1 MKSIIEQGIEQA
13 QNQSKRN
20 PHQKDQE
27 LQSVLGS
34 HRTVIKIVGTGGAG
48 NNTLTRL
55 TEVGIK
61 GVETIAVN
69 TDAQDL
75 LYAQADIKI
84 LIGKDITNGL
94 GAGSNP
100 QIGEDSA
107 RENEQEI
114 RDCLTKS
121 DMVFIT
127 CGLGGGTGTGAAPVV
142 AEIAKA
148 SGALTIAVVT
158 LPFSEEGEMRWANAR
173 SGLDKLQQHSDT
185 VIIIQNDKLLQI
197 APDLPL
203 GAAFKVADE
212 VLVNAVKGIA
222 ELVTEK
228 GLVNLDFADVR
239 AIMKDGGTA
248 MIGIGES
255 NTENRA
261 ADAIEKALNNPL
273 LDVDITGA
281 QSALL
286 NITGGMTMTLKDTK
300 IILKA
305 LAEHVDQKARVI
317 WGARTEDAFD
327 DFIRVLII
335 VTGLKKK
342 SAPPIAVASSLE
354 TEFDLDPEFQTSDTD
369 SFPTDTDDQTLTLT
383 LTPGEFAPGK
393 EPDSNGRAPYA
404 PTRTPLP
411 MSLTSNQSPTPSPFK
426 IKAPRPNPAEIES
439 NRDFSNDADFDI
451 RENDAFAENDPTL
464 KTVSEA
470 KPKRVFTAIFE
481 EDTQADLNILIEA
494 IENFEEGVLN
504 LKMLKDMKIA
514 CDALKNTAQLF
525 GKVRIEQFTHFIS
538 NYIDFLISYKVI
550 PNQPLKKLIE
560 EIPDLIHDL
569 ANEDAEA
576 VQRTEI
582 IKRRFEEL
590 KKQLLKKME
599 TGSGGFRKRMGI

>member
-34 HRTVIKIVGTGGAG
+34 RRTVIKIVGTGGAG

-173 SGLDKLQQHSDT
+173 SGLEKLQQHSDT

-342 SAPPIAVASSLE
+342 SAPPLAAASNLE
-354 TEFDLDPEFQTSDTD
+354 TEFDLDPEFQAPDADTFSAD
-369 SFPTDTDDQTLTLT
+369 AGDQTLTLT
-383 LTPGEFAPGK
+383 PTETAPRK
-393 EPDSNGRAPYA
+393 EPDSNVRAPYA
-404 PTRTPLP
+404 PTRASLP
-411 MSLTSNQSPTPSPFK
+411 PELAGKQPPNPSPFK
-426 IKAPRPNPAEIES
+426 VKASRLNQVEIES
-439 NRDFSNDADFDI
+439 NRDFSNNTGFDI
-451 RENDAFAENDPTL
+451 RENDAFTENDQTL
-464 KTVSEA
+464 KTASEV
-470 KPKRVFTAIFE
+470 KPKRVFTEIFE

-525 GKVRIEQFTHFIS
+525 GKVRIEQFTQFIS
-538 NYIDFLISYKVI
+538 SYIDFLISYKVI
-550 PNQPLKKLIE
+550 PNQALKQLIE

-569 ANEDAEA
+569 ANEDEEA
-576 VQRTEI
+576 IQRTEN

-599 TGSGGFRKRMGI
+599 TGGGFRKRMGI

>member
-34 HRTVIKIVGTGGAG
+34 RRTVIKIVGTGGAG

-173 SGLDKLQQHSDT
+173 SGLEKLQQHSDT

-342 SAPPIAVASSLE
+342 SAPPLAAASNLE
-354 TEFDLDPEFQTSDTD
+354 TEFDLDPEFQAPDADTFSAD
-369 SFPTDTDDQTLTLT
+369 AGDQTLTLT
-383 LTPGEFAPGK
+383 LTPTETAPRK
-393 EPDSNGRAPYA
+393 EPDSNVRAPYA
-404 PTRTPLP
+404 PTRASLP
-411 MSLTSNQSPTPSPFK
+411 PELAGKQPPNPSPFK
-426 IKAPRPNPAEIES
+426 VKASRLNQVEIES
-439 NRDFSNDADFDI
+439 NRDFSNNTGFDI
-451 RENDAFAENDPTL
+451 RENDAFTENDQTL
-464 KTVSEA
+464 KTASEV
-470 KPKRVFTAIFE
+470 KPKRVFTEIFE

-525 GKVRIEQFTHFIS
+525 GKVRIEQFTQFIS
-538 NYIDFLISYKVI
+538 SYIDFLISYKVI
-550 PNQPLKKLIE
+550 PNQALKQLIE

-569 ANEDAEA
+569 ANEDEEA
-576 VQRTEI
+576 IQRTEN

-599 TGSGGFRKRMGI
+599 TGGGFRKRMGI